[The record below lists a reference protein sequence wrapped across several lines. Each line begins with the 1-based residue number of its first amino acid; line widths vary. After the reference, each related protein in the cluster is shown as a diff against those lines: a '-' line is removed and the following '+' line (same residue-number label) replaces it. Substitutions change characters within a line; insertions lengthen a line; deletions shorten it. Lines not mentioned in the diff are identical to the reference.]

1 MSDSIKLNLQYVA
14 DKIKDDYKN
23 WKNGD
28 IVKIKTQTGTGKTYF
43 IKNVLIPYIDEI
55 NSLKIYDS
63 DLKVLILTN
72 RVNLSRQI
80 KRDLYNKYNL
90 KIPKKVEELDKH
102 KNIENITIMSYQ
114 NLNELVL
121 NKSDYK
127 IDYYDYIVADEIQY
141 ILDDSWT
148 GTTET
153 ILDYLM
159 SSKHSQSIK
168 IFISATMEQL
178 DNIID
183 KADKNNEYEYDTN
196 RDYSYLKP
204 YIYSKQG
211 QLISQIVNDKTNNK
225 WIIFVASIQKGR
237 ELLKELKNNNIDVT
251 MIYRGC
257 KNKKAKEELNN
268 IVINEKF
275 NSKVLITTKL
285 LDNGINILDD
295 KVKNIVINSWDKIN
309 LIQSIGRVRFKDIKK
324 AYKINLYL
332 DIKTNKQFS
341 AKIQSIDNHLRY
353 FELLKSDK
361 EAFNKK
367 YRNKIN
373 TLPNGI
379 HLDEN
384 NNFIFD
390 KVTYGNLKKSKLYL
404 EKIKDNFNSNTYT
417 DMQLNY
423 LGIKQKPINLN
434 TMEHKQIA
442 DKLKEYIESL
452 IDNTLNKEQQKELIE
467 TIGLKDNRNR
477 LQKSYGI
484 INQYL
489 EKNYNVTIEKSRIR
503 QNGKQITIWKIKN
516 K

>member
-14 DKIKDDYKN
+14 DVIKEDYKKWN
-23 WKNGD
+23 NGD

-43 IKNVLIPYIDEI
+43 IKNILIPYIDEI
-55 NSLKIYDS
+55 NSFKIYDS
-63 DLKVLILTN
+63 DLKILILTN

-80 KRDLYNKYNL
+80 KIDLYNKYDF
-90 KIPKKVEELDKH
+90 KIPKKVEELDKN

-114 NLNELVL
+114 GLNELIL

-153 ILDYLM
+153 ILDYLI

-178 DNIID
+178 NNIIS
-183 KADKNNEYEYDTN
+183 KADKNNIYEYNTN

-204 YIYSKQG
+204 YIYSKQS
-211 QLISQIVNDKTNNK
+211 QLINQIVNDKTSNK
-225 WIIFVASIQKGR
+225 WIIFVASILNGK

-251 MIYRGC
+251 MVYRGC
-257 KNKKAKEELNN
+257 KNKKSKEELNN

-285 LDNGINILDD
+285 LDNGINILDN
-295 KVKNIVINSWDKIN
+295 KVKNIVVNSWDKIN
-309 LIQSIGRVRFKDIKK
+309 LIQSIGRVRFKDIRK

-341 AKIQSIDNHLRY
+341 GKIKSIDNNLKY

-361 EAFNKK
+361 AIFSKK

-373 TLPNGI
+373 KLPNGI

-384 NNFIFD
+384 NEFIFD
-390 KVTYGNLKKSKLYL
+390 EVTYRNLRKNKLYL
-404 EKIKDNFNSNTYT
+404 EKIKDNFSIYT
-417 DMQLNY
+417 NIQLNY
-423 LGIKQKPINLN
+423 LGIKEKPINLN
-434 TMEHKQIA
+434 NIEHKQIA
-442 DKLKEYIESL
+442 DKLKEYITSL
-452 IDNTLNKEQQKELIE
+452 IDSALNKEQQKELIE

-484 INQYL
+484 INKYL

-503 QNGKQITIWKIKN
+503 ESGKQITIWKIKN
-516 K
+516 R